1 MQELG
6 EEVSNLKPDDEKT
19 DGLVETDAEK
29 TEGLVKT
36 EESKENQIDFTEI
49 NDLLNEVYIPSKER
63 AKQGLKVIKEIS
75 EQINAD
81 KDTNSINGE
90 EKIRFDILKNE
101 ILKKIQKL
109 LFIDHTDTVL
119 KTRDATALEQI
130 QAEIEAD
137 FQDSGL
143 TEQQHQNLKALIEK
157 RKNGIALEND
167 GALGENAKRAM
178 ENIKAEDQIIKLKK
192 IKKMVE
198 EFVQSG
204 GIPKDDQESLNLAI
218 DNKIGELQ
226 DLNMNERLVFIDY
239 LQSPNSFSF
248 ATDRMAVDLGDGYL
262 RMDQLDQL
270 FSAIQS
276 RLSEDMNPLTLR
288 DLHNNI
294 TANETKIYSQD
305 KREAWGAKSV
315 TLLDSLKEQM
325 ATNLVKIAET
335 TNNPD
340 IFGINPLLSY
350 PMLNTEQKSRVQAA
364 IEEMIAR
371 TKAK

>member
-1 MQELG
+1 MQEIG
-6 EEVSNLKPDDEKT
+6 EKLPSLKPDDEKT

-49 NDLLNEVYIPSKER
+49 NDLLNEVDIPSKER

-109 LFIDHTDTVL
+109 LFIDHTETVL
-119 KTRDATALEQI
+119 KTHDATTLEAI
-130 QAEIEAD
+130 QTEIETD
-137 FQDSGL
+137 FLDLGL
-143 TEQQHQNLKALIEK
+143 TEIQNQNLKALIEK

-167 GALGENAKRAM
+167 GELGENAKRAM
-178 ENIKAEDQIIKLKK
+178 EDIKAEDQIIKLKK

-218 DNKIGELQ
+218 DHKIGELQ
-226 DLNMNERLVFIDY
+226 NLNMNKRLVFIDY
-239 LQSPNSFSF
+239 LKDPKRFTL
-248 ATDRMAVDLGDGYL
+248 AADRMADDLGDGYL
-262 RMDQLDQL
+262 RIDQLDQL

-276 RLSEDMNPLTLR
+276 RMSEDMNPSTLA
-288 DLHNNI
+288 DLHNKI
-294 TANETKIYSQD
+294 TANE
-305 KREAWGAKSV
+305 A
-315 TLLDSLKEQM
+315 
-325 ATNLVKIAET
+325 
-335 TNNPD
+335 
-340 IFGINPLLSY
+340 
-350 PMLNTEQKSRVQAA
+350 
-364 IEEMIAR
+364 
-371 TKAK
+371 